1 MGFGGVDYK
10 KLNGGLGGRNPS
22 GDKVFGLIAGGV
34 VTAEYDTLGTIVQLL
49 QLSDAEDLGIDAAYD
64 SNNSVLL
71 HYHIEEFFEDN
82 PDSVLWLQV
91 VAQGTSQT
99 EMVDKAEAMA
109 YKMMTDE
116 ASRNKVRVIGTVLN
130 PVAPYAPT
138 TTDGI
143 DEDVLTAIPKA
154 QDLIDTLAAEGIL
167 LDGIVLEGR
176 NLTTTIADVPDLRA
190 ETSRN
195 VSVVVAADPAVIALD
210 ADYAGSAAVG
220 TFLRSLGVRQIS
232 ENAGSVQLLNMPE
245 GKEADESYP
254 LNNGALGRWESAALS
269 SGTLFSALTT
279 TEKDLLTTRGVIYV
293 GKFENYTGYYFN
305 DSSTCIELA
314 DDYAY
319 IENNRIWNKAV
330 RLLNEAMIPRIRS
343 KFKKDTDTGY
353 PAATAIAGWKSVMG
367 AKLQLMVDDND
378 ISGYTLYIDP
388 AQDVK
393 VGTPLVVKVG
403 LIVDGILREIEIQV
417 GLSNPA
423 ANA

>member
-82 PDSVLWLQV
+82 PDRVLWLQV

-167 LDGIVLEGR
+167 LDGI
-176 NLTTTIADVPDLRA
+176 
-190 ETSRN
+190 
-195 VSVVVAADPAVIALD
+195 
-210 ADYAGSAAVG
+210 
-220 TFLRSLGVRQIS
+220 
-232 ENAGSVQLLNMPE
+232 
-245 GKEADESYP
+245 
-254 LNNGALGRWESAALS
+254 
-269 SGTLFSALTT
+269 
-279 TEKDLLTTRGVIYV
+279 
-293 GKFENYTGYYFN
+293 
-305 DSSTCIELA
+305 
-314 DDYAY
+314 
-319 IENNRIWNKAV
+319 
-330 RLLNEAMIPRIRS
+330 
-343 KFKKDTDTGY
+343 
-353 PAATAIAGWKSVMG
+353 
-367 AKLQLMVDDND
+367 
-378 ISGYTLYIDP
+378 
-388 AQDVK
+388 
-393 VGTPLVVKVG
+393 
-403 LIVDGILREIEIQV
+403 
-417 GLSNPA
+417 
-423 ANA
+423 